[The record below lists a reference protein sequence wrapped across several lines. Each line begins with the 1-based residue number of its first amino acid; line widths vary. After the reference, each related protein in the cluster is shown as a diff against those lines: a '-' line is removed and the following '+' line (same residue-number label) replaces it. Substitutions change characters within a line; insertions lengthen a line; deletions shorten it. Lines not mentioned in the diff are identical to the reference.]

1 MQITTTP
8 EEATDLLT
16 VASLAMQGIATMLQR
31 ANPPIAEA
39 YANVRIVDTFV
50 SSLDLSFNPA
60 LQQRV
65 AGRIE
70 ALNEMARVAMKYV
83 PQDAQEKP

>member
-31 ANPPIAEA
+31 ANATTQG
-39 YANVRIVDTFV
+39 D
-50 SSLDLSFNPA
+50 D
-60 LQQRV
+60 
-65 AGRIE
+65 
-70 ALNEMARVAMKYV
+70 
-83 PQDAQEKP
+83 